1 MFHSIFQEMKSLLE
15 HDLLFDCTDE
25 QLGVPEDGS
34 HIRDNPTNDTPGYGF
49 LGGTNDRTGWLVMK
63 HIMETPELR
72 DIYTFKHGKRRSL
85 KPEANRK
92 WLRAAERFKE
102 LLYILLHC
110 LCGMPKRGSE
120 ERRWRLLNTKYRLR
134 NLLWMFNRLCM
145 LGRHNKTSAN
155 SGCDKPTL
163 HFIPSAITQLI
174 RRFFSLAA
182 THEAYLVESFVEDR
196 EENAACYLFSS
207 MGKRWQERHM
217 TKIIQQHT
225 KHYLGYTIN
234 MQQLRHI
241 LPGIADHYNIGINS
255 VSPGR
260 LIQHNQ
266 MGHDE
271 NTGDRIYARTA
282 DGHPRLTDRFCH
294 DTMDFCRGWQR
305 IWGFDTDMP
314 DLTLAQRVYEEFELA
329 PDQPCVEKE
338 HPCSRGSMAE
348 KLDELKN
355 DLLKANTKIE
365 SLVSIASAL
374 ITKLETI
381 SPLHH
386 PATIPQPSRSIKAAH
401 PVTTSTLNHKIVCSP
416 SIKPSSK
423 AIPKVSTTTEEFGAT
438 IGRRS
443 NATVVVET
451 PISSP
456 ISPNVPMFA
465 PSSEPHTPFV
475 VREDSHI
482 QDRMVHTTTANSVF
496 GYEFSETVHHASE
509 LSPQRLRA
517 AAAVTFKTPGGT
529 SPLHL
534 LPYNLFI
541 LFVQE
546 NLRMLPAIRHP
557 IIRITITL

>member
-1 MFHSIFQEMKSLLE
+1 
-15 HDLLFDCTDE
+15 
-25 QLGVPEDGS
+25 
-34 HIRDNPTNDTPGYGF
+34 
-49 LGGTNDRTGWLVMK
+49 
-63 HIMETPELR
+63 
-72 DIYTFKHGKRRSL
+72 
-85 KPEANRK
+85 
-92 WLRAAERFKE
+92 
-102 LLYILLHC
+102 
-110 LCGMPKRGSE
+110 
-120 ERRWRLLNTKYRLR
+120 
-134 NLLWMFNRLCM
+134 
-145 LGRHNKTSAN
+145 
-155 SGCDKPTL
+155 
-163 HFIPSAITQLI
+163 
-174 RRFFSLAA
+174 
-182 THEAYLVESFVEDR
+182 
-196 EENAACYLFSS
+196 
-207 MGKRWQERHM
+207 
-217 TKIIQQHT
+217 
-225 KHYLGYTIN
+225 

-338 HPCSRGSMAE
+338 HPRSRGSMEE

-355 DLLKANTKIE
+355 NLLKANTKIE

-423 AIPKVSTTTEEFGAT
+423 AIPKVSTTTEESGAT

-456 ISPNVPMFA
+456 ISPNVLMFA

-475 VREDSHI
+475 IREDSHI
-482 QDRMVHTTTANSVF
+482 QDRMVHTTTANSAL
-496 GYEFSETVHHASE
+496 GYEFSKTVHQASE

-517 AAAVTFKTPGGT
+517 AAAVTFKTHGGT